1 MHARFIKF
9 ATRLIFSD
17 YCRTSQHIPR
27 AIPLARTT
35 SLLSLY
41 KVANIRTISSRSVLG
56 SKNYS
61 IFTDCLQWKIL
72 STCGVSGHGPLRNAL
87 EQDENHV
94 SVLMCEVLSS
104 AENITLIRS
113 LDPQGAEQFM
123 ILLQEVS
130 SISTGDESRTYKC
143 IVNG

>member
-1 MHARFIKF
+1 MHARFTQF
-9 ATRLIFSD
+9 AMRLIFSD

-27 AIPLARTT
+27 LIPLARTT
-35 SLLSLY
+35 LLQSLY
-41 KVANIRTISSRSVLG
+41 RVANIGTISSRLVLG
-56 SKNYS
+56 NQNYS

-94 SVLMCEVLSS
+94 SVLMREVLSS

-123 ILLQEVS
+123 ILLQDVS
-130 SISTGDESRTYKC
+130 SISTGNESRTYTC